1 MKVTKYEH
9 STLVISSDDA
19 LLVIDPGMF
28 LTPPDFTGTVAVV
41 ITHEHA
47 DHWNDQNLTAILE
60 KAPDAKV
67 YGPAGVA
74 AAASGFEVNVVK
86 AGDVVTV
93 EPFTLEFFGEKHA
106 VIHESLPVADNVG
119 VLVNDELYYG
129 GDSYTVP
136 GKPVGTLA
144 APVGAPWLKIGD
156 VDGLRAR
163 DQAEARLLHP
173 RHDAVGGGQ
182 EHGERPAQ
190 VGDREERRRL
200 QAARGRRLDRPV
212 APGGMTR

>member
-9 STLVISSDDA
+9 ATLVINSDDS

-47 DHWNDQNLTAILE
+47 DHWSEQNLSAILQ
-60 KAPDAKV
+60 KAPDAKM
-67 YGPAGVA
+67 YGPKGVA
-74 AAASGFEVNVVK
+74 DAASGFEVTVVK
-86 AGDVVTV
+86 AGDIIQAD
-93 EPFTLEFFGEKHA
+93 PFTLEFFGDKHA
-106 VIHESLPVADNVG
+106 VIHDSLPVADNVG
-119 VLVNDELYYG
+119 VMVNDELYYG

-156 VDGLRAR
+156 AMDFVLEVKPERAFYIH
-163 DQAEARLLHP
+163 DMTLSVAGKGMASDRLKW
-173 RHDAVGGGQ
+173 ATEQNGGTYKPL
-182 EHGERPAQ
+182 E
-190 VGDREERRRL
+190 VGDSIDL
-200 QAARGRRLDRPV
+200 
-212 APGGMTR
+212 